1 MSFSNLTI
9 RNKLTILLSIII
21 LGFAIL
27 TFFSVKAS
35 NSGIASLENIYTEN
49 VLPQKKITAI
59 HSDFDSILNVM
70 TYVIA
75 EFLPPVQGKDA
86 LILSKANIE
95 RYLGQAQNSAF
106 FEEKYLNKE
115 LQSIISLYKRDRN
128 LLEQAITEY
137 KSENLEELNF
147 IAIEWEETHIQINNH
162 FTNIEKFAQKRIEDI
177 KKQTSGSL
185 KNSRNFVLII
195 AIITSILSFLII
207 MIISRY
213 IINSIKTLG
222 QYANDFANNLDV
234 SSTFKHKNCDE
245 ISNIAKSMNQLL
257 LQINEG
263 INKAKET
270 ADSTSNMS
278 SSITQYSQ
286 TLTDIASKQSSIVSH
301 STELTGTIQN
311 DLEVSQSLALQTAS
325 DVQEGYDALESMLE
339 TLSSMIKAIL
349 EANENE
355 MQMSDSISE
364 LTQQTNEIKSI
375 LQIIQD
381 ISDQTNLLALNAAI
395 EAARAGEHG
404 RGFAVVADEVR
415 KLAERTKHSLSE
427 IDATINVVVQNVHEV
442 SGTMQTNADHVK
454 SISENAELI
463 ANLANDTKEK
473 NHETIQV
480 SHTAREKAVEIST
493 KVTTLTKQMYKADS
507 IASENATIAK
517 ELHQIADTLEIST
530 NELKT
535 EMNQFKS

>member
-1 MSFSNLTI
+1 
-9 RNKLTILLSIII
+9 
-21 LGFAIL
+21 
-27 TFFSVKAS
+27 
-35 NSGIASLENIYTEN
+35 
-49 VLPQKKITAI
+49 
-59 HSDFDSILNVM
+59 
-70 TYVIA
+70 
-75 EFLPPVQGKDA
+75 
-86 LILSKANIE
+86 
-95 RYLGQAQNSAF
+95 
-106 FEEKYLNKE
+106 
-115 LQSIISLYKRDRN
+115 
-128 LLEQAITEY
+128 
-137 KSENLEELNF
+137 
-147 IAIEWEETHIQINNH
+147 
-162 FTNIEKFAQKRIEDI
+162 
-177 KKQTSGSL
+177 
-185 KNSRNFVLII
+185 
-195 AIITSILSFLII
+195 